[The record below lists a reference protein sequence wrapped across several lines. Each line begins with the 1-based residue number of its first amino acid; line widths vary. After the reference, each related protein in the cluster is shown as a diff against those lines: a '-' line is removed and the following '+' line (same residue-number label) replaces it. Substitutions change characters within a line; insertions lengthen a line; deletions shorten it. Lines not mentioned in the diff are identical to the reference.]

1 MTENLT
7 EQKQIYLRENI
18 LEKGLNGQ
26 EFMDFMVKLKGENGT
41 DISQWSLEEIKMVI
55 NIIY

>member
-1 MTENLT
+1 MTEDLT

-41 DISQWSLEEIKMVI
+41 DISQWSLKEIKMVI

>member
-1 MTENLT
+1 MTEDLT

-18 LEKGLNGQ
+18 LDKGLNGP
-26 EFMDFMVKLKGENGT
+26 EFMDLMVKLKGENGT

>member
-1 MTENLT
+1 MTEDLK

>member
-1 MTENLT
+1 MTEDLT

>member
-1 MTENLT
+1 MTEDLT
-7 EQKQIYLRENI
+7 EQKQIYLR
-18 LEKGLNGQ
+18 

>member
-1 MTENLT
+1 MTEVLT

>member
-1 MTENLT
+1 MTEDLT

-18 LEKGLNGQ
+18 LDKGLNGQ
-26 EFMDFMVKLKGENGT
+26 EFMDFMVKHKGENGT

>member
-1 MTENLT
+1 MTEDLT

-26 EFMDFMVKLKGENGT
+26 EFMDFMVKLKGENVT

>member
-1 MTENLT
+1 MTEDLT

-18 LEKGLNGQ
+18 LDKGLNGQ

>member
-1 MTENLT
+1 MTEDLT

-18 LEKGLNGQ
+18 SEKGLNGQ